1 VALAGVEVAG
11 VDVAGGLLDG
21 TADVGEPGVELVVP
35 GVGVDPLGLGVGET
49 EAGGF
54 R

>member
-1 VALAGVEVAG
+1 VLVAGVEVAG
-11 VDVAGGLLDG
+11 GLVLDG
-21 TADVGEPGVELVVP
+21 TEDVGEPGVELVVP
-35 GVGVDPLGLGVGET
+35 GVGVVDPVGLGVGET